1 MKVAV
6 TGATGFIGGNLCR
19 YLMTS
24 GHDVVAMVRSPENAE
39 SLVSLGAELRTG
51 DITDVTSLNNAFQGI
66 EAVIN
71 LAALF
76 NHPDLSREEY
86 ERVNVQGVKNVLGCA
101 MQSGAS
107 RVLQCSTVGVA
118 TGGSP
123 PYSETTP
130 YSPPAWDKYE
140 TTKCEG
146 EKAALGFYKEHGFPV
161 VVIRPA
167 QVYGPGDV
175 SKLKFYRMVKK
186 GVIVNPGRTLKHLIY
201 IDDLCRA
208 FELAL
213 TNEKAIGN
221 PIIIAGREV
230 TPLRELIKI
239 VADELGVPPP
249 KVVLPAL
256 PVTLAAAV
264 IEKVFQAA
272 NKKPPVF
279 RRSMDF
285 FTKSVEF
292 TTDRARNI
300 LGFES
305 SIDVKTGVHR
315 TAGWYKEKGYLQ

>member
-6 TGATGFIGGNLCR
+6 TGATGFIGQNLCR
-19 YLMTS
+19 YLAAS
-24 GHDVVAMVRSPENAE
+24 GHDVVAMVRSRRNAE
-39 SLVSLGAELRTG
+39 SLLSMNLELRSG
-51 DITDVTSLNNAFQGI
+51 DITDVASLNDAFQGT
-66 EAVIN
+66 EAIIN

-76 NHPDLSREEY
+76 NHPDLPREEY
-86 ERVNVQGVKNVLGCA
+86 ERVNVQGVKNVLECA
-101 MQSGAS
+101 MRTGAG
-107 RVLQCSTVGVA
+107 RVLHCSTVGVA

-130 YSPPAWDKYE
+130 YSPPDWDKYE

-146 EKAALGFYKEHGFPV
+146 EKAALGFYEEHGFPV
-161 VVIRPA
+161 TVIRPA

-213 TNEKAIGN
+213 TNEKAVGI
-221 PIIIAGREV
+221 PIIIAGKEV
-230 TPLRELIKI
+230 TPLSELTRI
-239 VADELGVPPP
+239 VANELGVPEP

-256 PVTLAAAV
+256 PVTLASAV
-264 IEKVFQAA
+264 IEKVFLAA
-272 NKKPPVF
+272 KRKPPVF

-292 TTDRARNI
+292 RTDRARSI

-305 SIDVKTGVHR
+305 KMDVKSGVHR
-315 TAGWYKEKGYLQ
+315 TACWYTENGYL

>member
-101 MQSGAS
+101 MRSGAN
-107 RVLQCSTVGVA
+107 RVLHCSTVGVA

-123 PYSETTP
+123 PYSEATP

-161 VVIRPA
+161 VAVRPA
-167 QVYGPGDV
+167 QVYGPGDT

-213 TNEKAIGN
+213 MNEKATGN

-230 TPLRELIKI
+230 TPLRELINI

-305 SIDVKTGVHR
+305 STDVTTGVHR
-315 TAGWYKEKGYLQ
+315 TAAWYNEKGYL

>member
-6 TGATGFIGGNLCR
+6 TGATGFIGRNLCK
-19 YLMTS
+19 YLVAS
-24 GHDVVAMVRSPENAE
+24 GHDVVAIVRSPDNAE
-39 SLVSLGAELRTG
+39 SIASIGAEPRTG
-51 DITDVTSLNNAFQGI
+51 DITDVDSLSDIFQGV
-66 EAVIN
+66 EAIIN

-76 NHPDLSREEY
+76 NHPELSREEY

-101 MQSGAS
+101 MRSGAS
-107 RVLQCSTVGVA
+107 RVLHCSTVGIA
-118 TGGSP
+118 TSGTP
-123 PYSETTP
+123 PYSEATP

-146 EKAALGFYKEHGFPV
+146 EKAAIGFYKEHGLPV

-208 FELAL
+208 FDLAL
-213 TNEKAIGN
+213 TNEKAVGK
-221 PIIIAGREV
+221 PIIIAGREA
-230 TPLRELIKI
+230 TPLRELINI
-239 VADELGVPPP
+239 VADELGVPAP

-256 PVTLAAAV
+256 PVTLAAAA

-305 SIDVKTGVHR
+305 SIDVKTGVHH
-315 TAGWYKEKGYLQ
+315 TAGWYKENGYL

>member
-1 MKVAV
+1 MRVAV
-6 TGATGFIGGNLCR
+6 TGATGFIGGNLCKH
-19 YLMTS
+19 LVAS

-39 SLVSLGAELRTG
+39 RIVSLGAEPRTG
-51 DITDVTSLNNAFQGI
+51 DITDTASLGNAFQGVD
-66 EAVIN
+66 AVIN

-76 NHPDLSREEY
+76 NHPDKTREEY
-86 ERVNVQGVKNVLGCA
+86 ERVNVQGVKNVLECA
-101 MQSGAS
+101 MRSGAS
-107 RVLQCSTVGVA
+107 RVLHCSTVGIA
-118 TGGSP
+118 IDGKP
-123 PYSETTP
+123 PYSEATP

-146 EKAALGFYKEHGFPV
+146 EKAAIGFYKEHGFPV
-161 VVIRPA
+161 VAIRPA

-213 TNEKAIGN
+213 TNEEAPGN

-230 TPLRELIKI
+230 TPLRELVNI
-239 VADELGVPPP
+239 VAGELGVPAP
-249 KVVLPAL
+249 KVALPAL

-264 IEKVFQAA
+264 IEKVFQVA

-292 TTDRARNI
+292 TTDRARDI

-315 TAGWYKEKGYLQ
+315 TADWYQENGYL

>member
-19 YLMTS
+19 YLMAN
-24 GHDVVAMVRSPENAE
+24 GHDVIGVVRSPRNAE
-39 SLVSLGAELRTG
+39 VLAKDGIETRPG
-51 DITDVTSLNNAFQGI
+51 DVTDINSLNDAFRGI
-66 EAVIN
+66 ETVIN

-76 NHPDLSREEY
+76 NHPDMPREEY
-86 ERVNVQGVKNVLGCA
+86 ERVNVQGIKNVLESA
-101 MQSGAS
+101 EHSGAS
-107 RVLQCSTVGVA
+107 HVVHCSTVGVA

-123 PYSETTP
+123 PYSEETP

-146 EKAALGFYKEHGFPV
+146 EKAALGYFKEHGFPV
-161 VVIRPA
+161 SVIRPA
-167 QVYGPGDV
+167 QVYGPGDM

-208 FELAL
+208 FELTL
-213 TNEKAIGN
+213 SNERAFGV
-221 PIIIAGREV
+221 PIIIAGNEV
-230 TPLRELIKI
+230 TSLRDLINM
-239 VADELGVPPP
+239 VANELGVSAP

-256 PVTLAAAV
+256 PVTLAATL
-264 IEKVFQAA
+264 IEKVFLAA

-292 TTDRARNI
+292 STDRARNI

-305 SIDVKTGVHR
+305 SVEVKTGVHR
-315 TAGWYKEKGYLQ
+315 TAEWYIQNGYI

>member
-6 TGATGFIGGNLCR
+6 TGATGFIGGNLCK
-19 YLMTS
+19 YLSAS
-24 GHDVVAMVRSPENAE
+24 GHDVVAVVRSPQNAE
-39 SLVSLGAELRTG
+39 SLAQLGVEIRTG
-51 DITDVTSLNNAFQGI
+51 DVTDIASLNKAFQGAD
-66 EAVIN
+66 AVIN

-86 ERVNVQGVKNVLGCA
+86 ERVNVQGVKNVLECA
-101 MQSGAS
+101 MRSGVN

-118 TGGSP
+118 TGGNP
-123 PYSETTP
+123 PYSEETP

-146 EKAALGFYKEHGFPV
+146 EKAAIEFYKEHAFPI

-175 SKLKFYRMVKK
+175 SKVKFYKMVKK

-213 TNEKAIGN
+213 TNEDAAGKQ
-221 PIIIAGREV
+221 IIIAGKEV
-230 TPLRELIKI
+230 TPLKELIKI
-239 VADELGVPPP
+239 VADELGVKVPR
-249 KVVLPAL
+249 VVLPSL
-256 PVTLAAAV
+256 LVTLAATI
-264 IEKVFQAA
+264 IEKVFLAA

-292 TTDRARNI
+292 RTDRARDI

-315 TAGWYKEKGYLQ
+315 TAEWYSEKGYLK